1 MCEPTTIA
9 IGGAVAAAGSLGMN
23 FMGQQAAAGQAAAQV
38 KRDNDYKIRLMNWKN
53 ERYLRQAAS
62 IQESTTDKTNAMME
76 RVNQMRQ
83 AAMVEVE
90 KSARYA
96 RGASSTIA
104 VARDE
109 MSGNTVRALQ
119 NEAQRLGAE
128 TQQVVWSNLEGQ
140 IRQANR
146 QVRGIVAQGQSALEQ
161 SYPDPMAPL
170 GTAPSGPNPLSLVFG
185 LGSVA
190 ASAAGTYMDLS
201 TPTDTAQLPSGP
213 NTEPVTVGGASY
225 PAYGYMPNLSGG
237 GN

>member
-1 MCEPTTIA
+1 
-9 IGGAVAAAGSLGMN
+9 
-23 FMGQQAAAGQAAAQV
+23 
-38 KRDNDYKIRLMNWKN
+38 
-53 ERYLRQAAS
+53 
-62 IQESTTDKTNAMME
+62 
-76 RVNQMRQ
+76 
-83 AAMVEVE
+83 
-90 KSARYA
+90 
-96 RGASSTIA
+96 
-104 VARDE
+104 

-170 GTAPSGPNPLSLVFG
+170 GTAPSGPNPLSLIFG

-190 ASAAGTYMDLS
+190 AGAAGTYMDLY
-201 TPTDTAQLPSGP
+201 TPEDRAQLPPDRLSAAAAADSTGD
-213 NTEPVTVGGASY
+213 
-225 PAYGYMPNLSGG
+225 AYINAVFPGG